1 MSNRSGIRMK
11 RKVLKSA
18 ALLVFTTMLL
28 FISILPGYTS
38 ELSTKAEVLPEK
50 LLKAEQLQQFG
61 LDLPAVAKTARA
73 NGKEPGAFQNVTYA
87 FKPNV
92 EVLSG
97 ENLSALKTNLKEG
110 KISKGKLK
118 AQPDTGKIY
127 IDPETRIP
135 IQFLEDGKNK
145 NYYVTMPEFQDVLED
160 FNIPEQSVALN
171 TANISFLSNSAVQV
185 TDGKM
190 QTPKPPAVP
199 GVPTTQSVSVTAD
212 GILISFEGKD
222 AIHLSGTSEDG
233 STSYNFNLE
242 GSIRLIAPHI
252 TGYYSFNS
260 GYKFVFKAGEEI
272 DLRLSAG
279 VKLNKTVKIP
289 ICGFDIDAG
298 LGSATLGLFL
308 RVDVNGEMQLGIDI
322 DQGFVVEAGVKGGTF
337 WGFPTSIKGVLEK
350 KQWCKVSK
358 SFNASVKGFVGLSAE
373 AKLELL
379 GYNML
384 KTEIRMGPEMQV
396 ETDGAYLNGECGLR
410 LVVSAK
416 VLGYKKTFVNEY
428 WKLFAVDGQD
438 TGGYILSFE
447 DADAWLNQV
456 RIRLQKEN
464 GKREKD
470 DYTGVAV
477 LKVIRNKQETIY
489 RLDGKQSGKTPQGYY
504 TAGGYF
510 TFENVD
516 LVKGDKIQIQ
526 IPGKEQYFSDKFDP
540 SFHFNTVQI
549 LTADYFTGVVE
560 GDINRYMKT
569 DGGAVTAIPNSPDLV
584 SYDGPVEIVIE
595 RDENV
600 TIPAF
605 APGGTAFI
613 TVPVPREIIYT
624 VNAVRGQFSFSSEDI
639 KPGDRIEA
647 RMAYDG
653 VTLASGT
660 IEPEGILM
668 GSIVK
673 QDFTVAREGNGEVYA
688 AEDVE
693 LFISSIRGEKAP
705 TGKVE
710 LLMGVAWPHREG
722 VFTPVQLD
730 ADTSS
735 SNTLKNGLLFVDK
748 SLNLQ
753 PTEDP
758 NTSVVQTGSWRVV
771 SRTKPPMLAEKAKLK
786 DQHYFESAE
795 FVFKGQRM
803 GYTSL
808 ESACAY
814 CNVVHKMEMMND
826 MNQRIQDTLNTAH
839 MSFDRQQLASGVGK
853 EPEILNI
860 LDALVNPSGMREA
873 EIYLENRRNMTLP
886 LAGEAL
892 MDMTLEQIVS
902 PDIYNETAKT
912 AKARQKMNI
921 GR

>member
-1 MSNRSGIRMK
+1 MK

-28 FISILPGYTS
+28 FVSIFPGVAS
-38 ELSTKAEVLPEK
+38 ELSPKAEVLPER
-50 LLKAEQLQQFG
+50 LLKTEQLQRFG
-61 LDLPAVAKTARA
+61 LDLPEVAKTARA
-73 NGKEPGAFQNVTYA
+73 NGREPGAFQNVTYTL
-87 FKPNV
+87 KPNV

-97 ENLSALKTNLKEG
+97 DNLTALKANLKQG
-110 KISKGKLK
+110 KIIKNKLK
-118 AQPDTGKIY
+118 AQPDTNKIY

-145 NYYVTMPEFQDVLED
+145 DYYVTMPEFQDVLED
-160 FNIPEQSVALN
+160 FTIPEQSVALN
-171 TANISFLSNSAVQV
+171 TANLSSLPNSAIQV
-185 TDGKM
+185 SESKM
-190 QTPKPPAVP
+190 QMPKPPAVP
-199 GVPTTQSVSVTAD
+199 GVPTTQSVSVSAD
-212 GILISFEGKD
+212 GILISFEGD
-222 AIHLSGTSEDG
+222 EAIQLSGTSEDG

-279 VKLNKTVKIP
+279 VKLKKAVKIP

-322 DQGFVVEAGVKGGTF
+322 DQSFVVEAGVKGGTF

-350 KQWCKVSK
+350 KQWCNVSK
-358 SFNASVKGFVGLSAE
+358 SFNCSVKGFIGFSAE
-373 AKLELL
+373 ASLKLL

-384 KTEIRMGPEMQV
+384 KTEVRMGPEMQV
-396 ETDGAYLNGECGLR
+396 ETDGSYLNGECGLR

-416 VLGYKKTFVNEY
+416 VLSYKKTFVNEY

-447 DADAWLNQV
+447 DADAWLDRV
-456 RIRLQKEN
+456 KVRLQKEN

-470 DYTGVAV
+470 DYTGEAV
-477 LKVIRNKQETIY
+477 IKVIRNKKETVY

-540 SFHFNTVQI
+540 SFHFDTVQI

-569 DGGAVTAIPNSPDLV
+569 DGGSVTGVPNSPDLV
-584 SYDGPVEIVIE
+584 SYDGPVEIIIE

-600 TIPAF
+600 AVPAF
-605 APGGTAFI
+605 TTGGTAFI
-613 TVPVPREIIYT
+613 ALPVPRKIVHT
-624 VNAVRGQFSFSSEDI
+624 VNAVRGQFSLNSEDI
-639 KPGDRIEA
+639 KPGDRIRA
-647 RMAYDG
+647 SMAYDG
-653 VTLASGT
+653 VTLETDT

-668 GSIVK
+668 GTIVR
-673 QDFTVAREGNGEVYA
+673 QNFTVTREGNGEIYE
-688 AEDVE
+688 AENAE
-693 LFISSIRGEKAP
+693 LFISSIRGDSAP

-710 LLMGVAWPHREG
+710 LLMGVTWPHREAP
-722 VFTPVQLD
+722 FTPVQLE
-730 ADTSS
+730 AGASNGG
-735 SNTLKNGLLFVDK
+735 NTLKNGLMFVDK

-758 NTSVVQTGSWRVV
+758 NTSVVQTGSWRLV
-771 SRTKPPMLAEKAKLK
+771 SRTKPTLMAEKARLK
-786 DQHYFESAE
+786 DQHYFESAK
-795 FVFKGQRM
+795 FIFKGQKM

-808 ESACAY
+808 QSTCAF
-814 CNVVHKMEMMND
+814 CNMLFRTELMND
-826 MNQRIQDTLNTAH
+826 LNQKIQDTLNTAH
-839 MSFDRQQLASGVGK
+839 MSFDRQQLVSGVGK

-860 LDALVNPSGMREA
+860 LDTLVNPSGIREA
-873 EIYLENRRNMTLP
+873 EIYLENRRNLTLP
-886 LAGEAL
+886 LAGEDL
-892 MDMTLEQIVS
+892 MDMTLEQIIS
-902 PDIYNETAKT
+902 PDIYNETGKT
-912 AKARQKMNI
+912 AKTRQKMNI